1 MLFKVLN
8 EELLQNPVVH
18 SHGKWLRLVSF
29 NIFNSNGMSF
39 PSKCGGNS
47 GRLLKRQSFFF
58 QVEISG
64 GRGKPSTIIDKDE
77 GLGKV
82 NI

>member
-1 MLFKVLN
+1 L
-8 EELLQNPVVH
+8 
-18 SHGKWLRLVSF
+18 
-29 NIFNSNGMSF
+29 
-39 PSKCGGNS
+39 GNS
-47 GRLLKRQSFFF
+47 PGELSNSTLSQIKFSVYAIKSLSIDNFVM

-82 NI
+82 NTTKGKG